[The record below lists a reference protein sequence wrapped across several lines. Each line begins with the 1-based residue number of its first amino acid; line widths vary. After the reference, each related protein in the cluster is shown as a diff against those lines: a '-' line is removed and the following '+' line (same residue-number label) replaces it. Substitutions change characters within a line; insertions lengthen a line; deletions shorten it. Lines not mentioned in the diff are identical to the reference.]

1 MNLGGKRVLVD
12 TCVWVDN
19 YCADHA
25 GGADAKRF
33 LQMAVGQG
41 AELLYAVHAT
51 KDVLYVLESEFK
63 RAAWLE
69 LGALDEPTAQAA
81 KRAALGCMRNMC
93 DLATTVGADVSDVWL
108 ADKYLRIHGDFED
121 NLVAASA
128 RSAGASFIVTS
139 DERLRAQSP
148 IAALLPQDMAKLLRE
163 EARG

>member
-63 RAAWLE
+63 RAVRLE

-93 DLATTVGADVSDVWL
+93 DLATAVGADVSDVWL

-121 NLVAASA
+121 NLVLAACRRA
-128 RSAGASFIVTS
+128 KADYLVTN
-139 DERLRAQSP
+139 DRALIAHADVVAKTPREMLDLMRL
-148 IAALLPQDMAKLLRE
+148 E
-163 EARG
+163 V

>member
-63 RAAWLE
+63 RAARRE
-69 LGALDEPTAQAA
+69 LGTLDEPTVRAA

-93 DLATTVGADVSDVWL
+93 DLATAVGADVSDVWL

-121 NLVAASA
+121 NLVLAACRRA
-128 RSAGASFIVTS
+128 KADYLVTN
-139 DERLRAQSP
+139 DRALIAHADVVAKTPREMLDLMRL
-148 IAALLPQDMAKLLRE
+148 E
-163 EARG
+163 V